1 MNEYSWMHFWYN
13 PISFVNFRIASN
25 LGRALGVAFGCLI
38 GMFPLLFLETGEVK
52 EDDKCD
58 DDKEWIAQHFLLN
71 FFRRRNVFVS

>member
-1 MNEYSWMHFWYN
+1 MNAPFCYN
-13 PISFVNFRIASN
+13 PIPFVNFRIASN

-58 DDKEWIAQHFLLN
+58 DDKE
-71 FFRRRNVFVS
+71 